1 MSFIPLTKWLQVHL
15 TLNCTFLIVGLCAC
29 IETGHCSP
37 LPCCQLPDGSTQLAA
52 AAAFAIEGQLLAQ
65 HSFHNDVEQAA
76 HYYLSRCAFTTA
88 GALVLSGAIH
98 PDHSLWLAG
107 GRGIRSSSGS
117 LEKSTNL
124 NSSVLNNV
132 QGSWFISVAVL
143 LFLVTTP
150 PTWARN
156 ADGVALLFVWNVAAV
171 GAIGGVVLICCTK
184 PLQNGSLRGS
194 TVEADSFCP
203 LFWQQSAPHFH
214 LCELDEVESAL

>member
-1 MSFIPLTKWLQVHL
+1 ML
-15 TLNCTFLIVGLCAC
+15 
-29 IETGHCSP
+29 
-37 LPCCQLPDGSTQLAA
+37 
-52 AAAFAIEGQLLAQ
+52 
-65 HSFHNDVEQAA
+65 
-76 HYYLSRCAFTTA
+76 
-88 GALVLSGAIH
+88 
-98 PDHSLWLAG
+98 
-107 GRGIRSSSGS
+107 
-117 LEKSTNL
+117 
-124 NSSVLNNV
+124 